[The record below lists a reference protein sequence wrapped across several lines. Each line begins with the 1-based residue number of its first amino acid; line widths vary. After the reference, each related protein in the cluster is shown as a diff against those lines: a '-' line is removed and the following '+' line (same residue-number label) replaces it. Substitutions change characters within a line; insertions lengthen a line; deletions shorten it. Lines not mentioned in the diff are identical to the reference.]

1 MMKRL
6 LYILLGI
13 SLAAC
18 CNKASKAPQV
28 EEPENSDTVLV
39 TNAQFELMN
48 MAVDTVGMHRFEKV
62 IPLSGIVDVPPQ
74 YKAIVST
81 LVDGYIKDIYVQEG
95 ESVRAGQLLF
105 TLDSPEFLQLQKDYL
120 EYCSQ
125 LDFLESEYIRQKTL
139 FAENIVS
146 KKKFLEAE
154 SNYKVAKAS
163 VLSLKQLLSQLNAN
177 VESINS
183 GNINKSIHIYA
194 SISGDIT
201 KVYVTKGQPIS
212 KSDLVAEIINPK
224 EKVILLSVYEKDI
237 FDIYDGQELSFT
249 IPQAPEMTFRATVH
263 KIGKSLNGSERTIS
277 VQAVLTDKTKTQL
290 IVGMIVHA
298 SIIVKAKE
306 YLSVPYEALI
316 SKDGVDYIL
325 KLNKKVENGY
335 SFILTPVETGVR
347 NEDLVEIIPSK
358 EVSQGVNFLSKGAYD
373 IL

>member
-1 MMKRL
+1 M
-6 LYILLGI
+6 
-13 SLAAC
+13 
-18 CNKASKAPQV
+18 
-28 EEPENSDTVLV
+28 
-39 TNAQFELMN
+39 
-48 MAVDTVGMHRFEKV
+48 
-62 IPLSGIVDVPPQ
+62 
-74 YKAIVST
+74 
-81 LVDGYIKDIYVQEG
+81 
-95 ESVRAGQLLF
+95 
-105 TLDSPEFLQLQKDYL
+105 
-120 EYCSQ
+120 
-125 LDFLESEYIRQKTL
+125 
-139 FAENIVS
+139 
-146 KKKFLEAE
+146 
-154 SNYKVAKAS
+154 
-163 VLSLKQLLSQLNAN
+163 LSQLNAN

-201 KVYVTKGQPIS
+201 KVYVTKGQPVS